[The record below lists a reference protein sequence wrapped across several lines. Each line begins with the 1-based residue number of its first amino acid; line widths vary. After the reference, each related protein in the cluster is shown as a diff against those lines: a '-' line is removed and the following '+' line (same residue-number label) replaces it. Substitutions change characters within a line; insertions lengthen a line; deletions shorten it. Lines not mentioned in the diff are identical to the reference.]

1 MTNLAVPSPGK
12 RCRCGARRDKAARQC
27 AKCCARLRYRRAR
40 HYRES
45 GQRRADRFTPHRNP
59 RKDMPS

>member
-1 MTNLAVPSPGK
+1 MSRPAIPTPGK
-12 RCRCGARRDKAARQC
+12 RCRCGARRDKAAKRC
-27 AKCCARLRYRRAR
+27 AKCQARLRYRRTR

-45 GQRRADRFTPHRNP
+45 AQRRAARFTPHRNQ